1 MAPAYVLRVTMTA
14 DHFVE
19 RLAAEVPEA
28 RPALAEHL
36 EQNGQL
42 LLHLLM
48 ADLVRL
54 CDSAWSAADED
65 VLRRCLRLLDQ
76 ALGDGDEY
84 VQNAVAVSFVEDSSW
99 YQPEK
104 QAYIATWPVRL
115 RAEAEAQ
122 RAHWATDGPAGP

>member
-1 MAPAYVLRVTMTA
+1 MTA
-14 DHFVE
+14 DRFVE

-36 EQNGQL
+36 QENGGL

-54 CDSAWSAADED
+54 CDAAWAATEQD

-76 ALGDGDEY
+76 A
-84 VQNAVAVSFVEDSSW
+84 
-99 YQPEK
+99 
-104 QAYIATWPVRL
+104 
-115 RAEAEAQ
+115 Q
-122 RAHWATDGPAGP
+122 RAHWTTDRPR